1 MSGLHVEDVG
11 VSYGEMAVLENLDV
25 VVQRSEV
32 VALLGPSGSG
42 KTTLLRVVAG
52 LRCPDSGRIRW
63 AGENLTDMPV
73 HRRGVG
79 LVFQDNALF
88 PHRDVEDNVAFGLRV
103 AGVPVE
109 SRIRHVAKMLRLVGL
124 DGFAARS
131 VDTLSGGEAQRI
143 KLASELSR
151 RGHGH
156 TLYLMDEPTTGLH
169 AADVHKLMKV
179 INRLVDQDNTV
190 VIIEHNL
197 DVIKCA
203 DWVIDLGPEGGHE
216 GGELI
221 ACGTPEQVAEVEAS
235 HTGRFLKQI
244 LAN

>member
-1 MSGLHVEDVG
+1 MAAPDFFQDQPNIRRPLQMLKDVG
-11 VSYGEMAVLENLDV
+11 LEYM
-25 VVQRSEV
+25 Q
-32 VALLGPSGSG
+32 LGQPG
-42 KTTLLRVVAG
+42 T
-52 LRCPDSGRIRW
+52 
-63 AGENLTDMPV
+63 
-73 HRRGVG
+73 
-79 LVFQDNALF
+79 
-88 PHRDVEDNVAFGLRV
+88 
-103 AGVPVE
+103 
-109 SRIRHVAKMLRLVGL
+109 
-124 DGFAARS
+124 
-131 VDTLSGGEAQRI
+131 TLSGGEAQRI

-151 RGHGH
+151 RGRGR
-156 TLYLMDEPTTGLH
+156 TLYLMDEPTPGLH

>member
-1 MSGLHVEDVG
+1 
-11 VSYGEMAVLENLDV
+11 
-25 VVQRSEV
+25 
-32 VALLGPSGSG
+32 
-42 KTTLLRVVAG
+42 
-52 LRCPDSGRIRW
+52 
-63 AGENLTDMPV
+63 
-73 HRRGVG
+73 
-79 LVFQDNALF
+79 
-88 PHRDVEDNVAFGLRV
+88 
-103 AGVPVE
+103 
-109 SRIRHVAKMLRLVGL
+109 
-124 DGFAARS
+124 
-131 VDTLSGGEAQRI
+131 
-143 KLASELSR
+143 
-151 RGHGH
+151 
-156 TLYLMDEPTTGLH
+156 
-169 AADVHKLMKV
+169 V